1 MERGRG
7 LFWRDRRL
15 FRVWLATTWLILSFG
30 TGAKASNDGLDV
42 TVYKFYDG
50 PPVLDAF
57 GNLAP
62 ENTQLCE
69 SSMTWTS
76 DINFEWGGDVV
87 AGCDY
92 DQVVVHFS
100 GSITIPERSL
110 LVVAHDD
117 GAALLLNGY
126 YWIDQWYD
134 VGCQWDFVW
143 VDAGTYTLDFW
154 YYENGGG
161 ACAQLLYTDENQY
174 SYDPVPSAWFTNE
187 PAPTTTVEETTT
199 TWEVPT
205 TSTAVETTS
214 STTAPTTNVPV
225 TEVPP
230 TETTIGEPTPTVTTE
245 TPTTEPTTTISSE
258 PSPTTEPTPD
268 TEPAPEPTP
277 ETDPAPEVTV
287 EETTTTEPETPV
299 DSLPLDSIP
308 EDTTTEPPTEETPET
323 TDPEQDVTQEV
334 ADLLTSDFT
343 ELSTD
348 EIVAELDPEVLA
360 ELTDEQITE
369 LIDNIADAELTDDQA
384 EALAEA
390 LSDAPD
396 EVKQE
401 FESQVDVFS
410 GQFDAYVPLDSLVT
424 VGGRRVIIAATSA
437 VLLLPAPATAGS
449 NNSSK
454 KGRK

>member
-1 MERGRG
+1 M
-7 LFWRDRRL
+7 
-15 FRVWLATTWLILSFG
+15 ILSFG

-100 GSITIPERSL
+100 GSLTLPERTL

-117 GAALLLNGY
+117 GAALILNGY

-143 VDAGTYTLDFW
+143 ADAGTYTLDFW

-174 SYDPVPSAWFTNE
+174 SYEPVPSAWFTNE

-205 TSTAVETTS
+205 TSIAVETTS
-214 STTAPTTNVPV
+214 TTIAPTTSVPV
-225 TEVPP
+225 EEVPP

-245 TPTTEPTTTISSE
+245 TPTTLSPTTTSSE

-268 TEPAPEPTP
+268 TEPAPET
-277 ETDPAPEVTV
+277 TV
-287 EETTTTEPETPV
+287 EDETTTTSEPSVPE
-299 DSLPLDSIP
+299 DSVPADSIP
-308 EDTTTEPPTEETPET
+308 EESVPEEITTEPPTEETPET
-323 TDPEQDVTQEV
+323 TVPDEEISQEV

-343 ELSTD
+343 ELSTE

-360 ELTDEQITE
+360 ELTDEQISE
-369 LIDNIADAELTDDQA
+369 LIENIADAELTDEQA
-384 EALAEA
+384 EAIAEA

-410 GQFDAYVPLDSLVT
+410 GQFDAYVPLNSLIT

-437 VLLLPAPATAGS
+437 VLLLPAPTTAGS

>member
-1 MERGRG
+1 MTVERGRG

-15 FRVWLATTWLILSFG
+15 FRLWLVTTWMILSFG

-100 GSITIPERSL
+100 GSLTLPERTL

-117 GAALLLNGY
+117 GAALILNGY

-143 VDAGTYTLDFW
+143 ADAGTYTLDFW

-174 SYDPVPSAWFTNE
+174 SYEPVPSAWFTNE

-205 TSTAVETTS
+205 TSIAVETTS
-214 STTAPTTNVPV
+214 TTIAPTTSVPV
-225 TEVPP
+225 EEVPP

-245 TPTTEPTTTISSE
+245 TPTTLSPTTTSSE

-268 TEPAPEPTP
+268 TEPAPET
-277 ETDPAPEVTV
+277 TV
-287 EETTTTEPETPV
+287 EDETTTTSEPSVPE
-299 DSLPLDSIP
+299 DSVPADSIP
-308 EDTTTEPPTEETPET
+308 EESVPEEITTEPPTEETPET
-323 TDPEQDVTQEV
+323 TVPDEEISQEV

-343 ELSTD
+343 ELSTE

-360 ELTDEQITE
+360 ELTDEQISE
-369 LIDNIADAELTDDQA
+369 LIENIADAELTDEQA
-384 EALAEA
+384 EAIAEA

-410 GQFDAYVPLDSLVT
+410 GQFDAYVPLNSLIT

-437 VLLLPAPATAGS
+437 VLLLPAPTTAGS

>member
-1 MERGRG
+1 VERGRG

-15 FRVWLATTWLILSFG
+15 FRLWLVTTWMILSFG

-100 GSITIPERSL
+100 GSLTLPERTL

-117 GAALLLNGY
+117 GAALILNGY

-143 VDAGTYTLDFW
+143 ADAGTYTLDFW

-174 SYDPVPSAWFTNE
+174 SYEPVPSAWFTNE

-205 TSTAVETTS
+205 TSIAVETTS
-214 STTAPTTNVPV
+214 TTIAPTTSVPV
-225 TEVPP
+225 EEVPP

-245 TPTTEPTTTISSE
+245 TPTTLSPTTTSSE

-268 TEPAPEPTP
+268 TEPAPET
-277 ETDPAPEVTV
+277 TV
-287 EETTTTEPETPV
+287 EDETTTTSEPSVPE
-299 DSLPLDSIP
+299 DSVPADSIP
-308 EDTTTEPPTEETPET
+308 EESVPEEITTEPPTEETPET
-323 TDPEQDVTQEV
+323 TVPDEEISQEV

-343 ELSTD
+343 ELSTE

-360 ELTDEQITE
+360 ELTDEQISE
-369 LIDNIADAELTDDQA
+369 LIENIADAELTDEQA
-384 EALAEA
+384 EAIAEA

-410 GQFDAYVPLDSLVT
+410 GQFDAYVPLNSLIT

-437 VLLLPAPATAGS
+437 VLLLPAPTTAGS

>member
-15 FRVWLATTWLILSFG
+15 FRLWLVTTWMILSFG

-100 GSITIPERSL
+100 GSLTLPERTL

-117 GAALLLNGY
+117 GAALILNGY

-143 VDAGTYTLDFW
+143 ADAGTYTLDFW

-174 SYDPVPSAWFTNE
+174 SYEPVPSAWFTNE

-205 TSTAVETTS
+205 TSIAVETTS
-214 STTAPTTNVPV
+214 TTIAPTTSVPV
-225 TEVPP
+225 EEVPP

-245 TPTTEPTTTISSE
+245 TPTTLSPTTTSSE

-268 TEPAPEPTP
+268 TEPAPET
-277 ETDPAPEVTV
+277 TV
-287 EETTTTEPETPV
+287 EDETTTTSEPSVPE
-299 DSLPLDSIP
+299 DSVPADSIP
-308 EDTTTEPPTEETPET
+308 EESVPEEITTEPPTEETPET
-323 TDPEQDVTQEV
+323 TVPDEEISQEV

-343 ELSTD
+343 ELSTE

-360 ELTDEQITE
+360 ELTDEQISE
-369 LIDNIADAELTDDQA
+369 LIENIADAELTDEQA
-384 EALAEA
+384 EAIAEA

-410 GQFDAYVPLDSLVT
+410 GQFDAYVPLNSLIT

-437 VLLLPAPATAGS
+437 VLLLPAPTTAGS